1 MDIDDTPRKGQRA
14 TIKDVARLANVSIA
28 TVSNVVNGTKPVR
41 AQTRLAV
48 EHAIRAL
55 DYRPQSMRR
64 GPFEAPPDGKGMPRL
79 IVVGYVSLDLI
90 ARLPEI
96 PAQGSRVTAES
107 IEKMLGG
114 PAANVASMA
123 AGLGPPFSLKVEL
136 VTQMGDDEDSA
147 WAIDVLAENGVDT
160 AGAFRR
166 AGARLSRCVVLVT
179 QDGRHTIINELL
191 SVPKHDLLFYLEAE
205 ERPARRTCIH
215 VEGFQIGPLA
225 PFLPGLR
232 EHGFLLST
240 HGAGLSG
247 IWRTPEGLRELQSLF
262 HVVFLD
268 QTAATEATGLAA
280 DSGVEDVLSAVDES
294 VQSAGG
300 QGRTIVTWGAD
311 GAVLLRPGSPA
322 FRQRAPSV
330 TVTDTT
336 GAGDAFAGI
345 YLASWLHDGDD
356 EGAVSRAA
364 YGAALTVTAVGA
376 QGRLVRADDLP
387 LLEGPRTGVS

>member
-1 MDIDDTPRKGQRA
+1 METDDKSRKGQRA

-48 EHAIRAL
+48 EHAIQAL

-64 GPFEAPPDGKGMPRL
+64 GPFEAAADGKGLPRL
-79 IVVGYVSLDLI
+79 IVVGYVSLDFI
-90 ARLPEI
+90 ATLPSL
-96 PAQGSRVTAES
+96 PTQSSRVTAES

-147 WAIDVLAENGVDT
+147 WAIDALAENGVDT

-166 AGARLSRCVVLVT
+166 AGERLSRCMVLVT

-191 SVPKHDLLFYLEAE
+191 SVPQHDLLFYLETE

-215 VEGFQIGPLA
+215 VEGFQLGPLA

-247 IWRTPEGLRELQSLF
+247 VWRTPEGLHELQSLF
-262 HVVFLD
+262 NVVFLD
-268 QTAATEATGLAA
+268 AKAASEATGLAGTA
-280 DSGVEDVLSAVDES
+280 SFETVLSAVDES
-294 VQSAGG
+294 VQSAG
-300 QGRTIVTWGAD
+300 QGRTIVTWGGE
-311 GAVLLRPGSPA
+311 GAVLLRPGAPPL
-322 FRQRAPSV
+322 RQKAPEV
-330 TVTDTT
+330 KVADTT

-345 YLASWLHDGDD
+345 YLASWLRDGD
-356 EGAVSRAA
+356 EEAAVLRAVH
-364 YGAALTVTAVGA
+364 GAALTVTAVGA
-376 QGRLVRADDLP
+376 QGRFVRADDLP
-387 LLEGPRTGVS
+387 LVSGEPTAAP